1 MFCCIRLDCMYL
13 RSCSHYFMH
22 RVLVPSFFLFVG
34 VVFLSGCGETRLAT
48 DLGKSQRVGA
58 WKIGNPYQINGQW
71 YYPSEDWS
79 YRKKGIASWYGG
91 EFGGKETAN
100 GEIFDPNALT
110 AAHKT
115 LPLPTLVRVTNLEN
129 GRALVVRIND
139 RGPFAGD
146 RLIDMSRR
154 GAQLLGFSD
163 SGTARV
169 RVEILEKESR
179 LLKARAIAG
188 YADAMPEVAAVPR
201 PEVKRG
207 ESLAPPQTIHN
218 QAKAESQGF
227 VKVSQSVL
235 KPSKIPPPKPMHGAK
250 PGTVWVQVGAFSRR
264 TSAESLSKRL
274 AAVHG
279 GGISPAKVRG
289 ETMFRVRLGPFKSK
303 SEAKKTLPRLKKLG
317 IEKPRLVTE

>member
-1 MFCCIRLDCMYL
+1 MYF
-13 RSCSHYFMH
+13 RSGSHHFMH
-22 RVLVPSFFLFVG
+22 RVLVPPVFLLVCA
-34 VVFLSGCGETRLAT
+34 VFLSGCAETRLAT
-48 DLGKSQRVGA
+48 DLGKGQRVGV
-58 WKIGNPYQINGQW
+58 WKIGKPYQINGQW

-79 YRKKGIASWYGG
+79 YRKEGIASWYGG

-139 RGPFAGD
+139 RGPFSGD

-179 LLKARAIAG
+179 VLKARAIAG
-188 YADAMPEVAAVPR
+188 HADGMPEVAAAPR

-207 ESLAPPQTIHN
+207 ESLAPAQMINDTKS
-218 QAKAESQGF
+218 QAKHEAKSL
-227 VKVSQSVL
+227 VKAVPPALKSSTIPKQSRPV
-235 KPSKIPPPKPMHGAK
+235 HGAK
-250 PGTVWVQVGAFSRR
+250 PGTFWIQAGAFSSRA
-264 TSAESLSKRL
+264 SAESLSKRL
-274 AAVHG
+274 ATIHAG
-279 GGISPAKVRG
+279 EISSAKVKSK
-289 ETMFRVRLGPFKSK
+289 TMFRVRLGPFKSK
-303 SEAKKTLPRLKKLG
+303 EEAKKMLPRLKKIG